1 MRPVEFLGEAR
12 KKTCCSDTAGRPAAD
27 IGHVGKIAF
36 QLFLVVIPQRH
47 VPGTI
52 VRFVA
57 GGEQFARERVL
68 VAVQA
73 ARHMAQRDHAGA
85 GQRGDVDH
93 GLGFEA
99 LGIGQRV
106 AQDQASLGVGIE
118 HLDRLP
124 GHAGNDVSRFGRGAA
139 GHVFT
144 GRNESDDIEL
154 ELHFRAGAQ
163 RAKHACGA
171 AHVEFH
177 FIHFRRRLQR
187 DAARVEGDSLA
198 DEHHRPRRFPAAGV
212 VEHDQLGRL
221 ARALRHRQQGTH
233 PQFLH
238 ILALEQFQAELP
250 FFCELPCLLAEV
262 GRRADI
268 AREVAQVLGQVHAC
282 AYRLPL
288 AQTAPGGSRVARHGQ
303 NFDVRKRARFAL
315 FAFHGVEAIGA
326 FGGHQ
331 RHLARFPGCI
341 AAAGF
346 DIAHAQRKGAGAG
359 FLRGLDRG
367 ARRIAVLAFVQLR
380 LFAQPDEQHAL
391 RRKALDAVQDQ
402 RSTELAFHVAAAQDF
417 AERTLRRA
425 VECAGSCAQFAAG
438 IHTHGD
444 TGCGAHLRRAA
455 FCAKLQR
462 LLLPFFNRTTT
473 PDYPCFVPVKS
484 KPLRRGAASTRNRSA
499 GVFSCVRRKMNS
511 ATAPSGGT
519 GGRHPLQMN

>member
-27 IGHVGKIAF
+27 IGHVGEIAF
-36 QLFLVVIPQRH
+36 QLLLVVVPQRH
-47 VPGTI
+47 AP
-52 VRFVA
+52 RAVA
-57 GGEQFARERVL
+57 GGIARGKQFSGEGLIVGEQPACD
-68 VAVQA
+68 
-73 ARHMAQRDHAGA
+73 MAQRDHACSGERRDVHH
-85 GQRGDVDH
+85 RG
-93 GLGFEA
+93 GIEA
-99 LGIGQRV
+99 LGIGQRI
-106 AQDQASLGVGIE
+106 AQDEPPLGVGIE
-118 HLDRLP
+118 NLYGLP
-124 GHAGNDVSRFGRGAA
+124 RHAGDDVAGLGGAA
-139 GHVFT
+139 AGMFSVV
-144 GRNESDDIEL
+144 ESDHVGTIS
-154 ELHFRAGAQ
+154 AQ
-163 RAKHACGA
+163 ARKRQARWRRTCRIC
-171 AHVEFH
+171 
-177 FIHFRRRLQR
+177 FIHFRRGFR
-187 DAARVEGDSLA
+187 DAARVEDSA
-198 DEHHRPRRFPAAGV
+198 DEHHRRAVPAAGV
-212 VEHDQLGRL
+212 VEHNQLGRL
-221 ARALRHRQQGTH
+221 ARALRHRQQGTI
-233 PQFLH
+233 PSLH
-238 ILALEQFQAELP
+238 IAPTFRPSFHSSRASLP
-250 FFCELPCLLAEV
+250 ARRV

-268 AREVAQVLGQVHAC
+268 AREVAQALGQVHAC

-288 AQTAPGGSRVARHGQ
+288 AQTAPGGSRLARHGQ
-303 NFDVRKRARFAL
+303 NFDVRKRARFAF